1 MKLHSET
8 RYCFEPYVDLNPPSN
23 TMQKRLYLILGLL
36 MPAVVSAQTAATA
49 APQQRA
55 ALSLDEAITLARRN
69 NPVHLGTINNRR
81 TADAAVRAARGQ
93 LLPNADASFFAQRQ
107 QGGRQIFGGTSLGA
121 TSDINQS
128 QYQIGIG
135 YRLNRATLLTPKLE
149 RANRDAVEA
158 DITGSAELLRAG
170 VVQQYLGV
178 LQAQD
183 RASLQDTL
191 LHAAQTQL
199 VLAQARALVG
209 SGTQLDVSRAEVT
222 VGQLQVQ
229 VIQARNQIEI
239 EKLRLFQQMGV
250 EQPADVVLTT
260 QFTALTDPPP
270 LAELLASAR
279 AGNPVV
285 LALRSREKVADLNV
299 KRARGEYSPTLSI
312 NTGISGYTYSYANS
326 NFLVQQASAGVAESQ
341 LACIRTEE
349 VRAALGLA
357 NNLSQCQSMVLTDE
371 QISRLRSDNRQF
383 PFNFQN
389 SPKSISA
396 TISLPLF
403 DGFAREQR
411 VQEAQAFRDDAR
423 FSVRAREL
431 ALTADVTV
439 AYLTLT
445 TAAKTAAL
453 QAQNAA
459 KARLELKFTQDRY
472 RSGAVSL
479 VDVTDARAAF
489 ERAESDRINAVF
501 DYHKAFAA
509 LESAVGRPLR

>member
-1 MKLHSET
+1 
-8 RYCFEPYVDLNPPSN
+8 
-23 TMQKRLYLILGLL
+23 MQKRLYLILAALVPAGL
-36 MPAVVSAQTAATA
+36 SAQSPATSPA
-49 APQQRA
+49 QRTT
-55 ALSLDEAITLARRN
+55 LSLDEATTLARRN
-69 NPVHLGTINNRR
+69 NPIHLATINNRR
-81 TADAAVRAARGQ
+81 TADAAVRAAQGQ

-121 TSDINQS
+121 SSDINQS

-135 YRLNRATLLTPKLE
+135 YRINRATLIAPKLQ
-149 RANRDAVEA
+149 RASRDAVEA
-158 DITGSAELLRAG
+158 DITGSAELLRAS
-170 VVQQYLGV
+170 VTQQYLSV

-183 RASLQDTL
+183 RATLQDTL
-191 LHAAQTQL
+191 LVAAQQQL
-199 VLAQARALVG
+199 VLAQARSLVG
-209 SGTQLDVSRAEVT
+209 SGTALDVSRAEVT
-222 VGQLQVQ
+222 VGQQQVQ
-229 VIQARNQIEI
+229 VLQAHNQVEI

-250 EQPADVVLTT
+250 EQPADVTLTT
-260 QFTALTDPPP
+260 QFTTLVEPPA
-270 LAELLASAR
+270 LAEILSLAR
-279 AGNPVV
+279 RQNPV
-285 LALRSREKVADLNV
+285 LNALRSREKVGDLNV
-299 KRARGEYSPTLSI
+299 KRARSEYSPTLSI
-312 NTGISGYTYSYANS
+312 NTGISGYTYSYANPG
-326 NFLVQQASAGVAESQ
+326 FLVQQASANITESRD
-341 LACIRTEE
+341 ACIRNEE
-349 VRAALGLA
+349 VRAALNLP
-357 NNLSQCQSMVLTDE
+357 NNLSQCQALVFTDD
-371 QISRLRSDNRQF
+371 QAARLRSDNKQF

-396 TISLPLF
+396 TLSLPLF

-411 VQEAQAFRDDAR
+411 VQEAQAASNDAR
-423 FSVRAREL
+423 FNVRAREL
-431 ALTADVTV
+431 ALTADVTA

-472 RSGAVSL
+472 RSGAVSF